1 MVNKDFTDDW
11 FNKNN
16 GLSLQKD
23 QLAELLKIA
32 TTNQL
37 FRFNGQLYEQT
48 DGVAMGSPHGLLIA
62 NVFMC
67 HLEEILT
74 RDDLIPHLY
83 KRYVDDTLARM
94 PSTAAAV
101 VFPITLYSL
110 HSSLTYTMELL
121 TVDKISFYFLL
132 NLRLKFTKNQQ
143 TLIFS
148 LPINPIETF
157 FKDNDTPSAH
167 ALSSTTEA
175 FNEECV
181 KLRSILSRLDYLK
194 GPIDSAI
201 NNFIL
206 QMLRQA
212 QQKETPMIVGQ

>member
-148 LPINPIETF
+148 LPINPIETLF
-157 FKDNDTPSAH
+157 
-167 ALSSTTEA
+167 
-175 FNEECV
+175 
-181 KLRSILSRLDYLK
+181 
-194 GPIDSAI
+194 
-201 NNFIL
+201 
-206 QMLRQA
+206 
-212 QQKETPMIVGQ
+212 

>member
-1 MVNKDFTDDW
+1 MRVIWSTKTSQMIGSTKTMALVCKRISSLNYSNLPPPISFLGSMVNFT
-11 FNKNN
+11 NKQMVW
-16 GLSLQKD
+16 LW
-23 QLAELLKIA
+23 AP
-32 TTNQL
+32 
-37 FRFNGQLYEQT
+37 
-48 DGVAMGSPHGLLIA
+48 PHGLLIA

-148 LPINPIETF
+148 LPINPIETLF
-157 FKDNDTPSAH
+157 
-167 ALSSTTEA
+167 
-175 FNEECV
+175 
-181 KLRSILSRLDYLK
+181 
-194 GPIDSAI
+194 
-201 NNFIL
+201 
-206 QMLRQA
+206 
-212 QQKETPMIVGQ
+212 

>member
-1 MVNKDFTDDW
+1 MPSYWTLSNFHSLWGLFAQQSLHIWLVWALICKRISLLNYSKLPPPISFLGSMVNFT
-11 FNKNN
+11 NK
-16 GLSLQKD
+16 
-23 QLAELLKIA
+23 
-32 TTNQL
+32 
-37 FRFNGQLYEQT
+37 T

-110 HSSLTYTMELL
+110 HSSLTFTMELL

-143 TLIFS
+143 TLICS
-148 LPINPIETF
+148 LPINPIETLF
-157 FKDNDTPSAH
+157 
-167 ALSSTTEA
+167 
-175 FNEECV
+175 
-181 KLRSILSRLDYLK
+181 
-194 GPIDSAI
+194 
-201 NNFIL
+201 
-206 QMLRQA
+206 
-212 QQKETPMIVGQ
+212 

>member
-1 MVNKDFTDDW
+1 
-11 FNKNN
+11 
-16 GLSLQKD
+16 
-23 QLAELLKIA
+23 
-32 TTNQL
+32 
-37 FRFNGQLYEQT
+37 
-48 DGVAMGSPHGLLIA
+48 
-62 NVFMC
+62 
-67 HLEEILT
+67 
-74 RDDLIPHLY
+74 
-83 KRYVDDTLARM
+83 M

-110 HSSLTYTMELL
+110 HSNLTFTMELL

>member
-94 PSTAAAV
+94 PSTAAAI

-110 HSSLTYTMELL
+110 HSSLTFTMELL
-121 TVDKISFYFLL
+121 TVDKISCYFLL

-143 TLIFS
+143 TLICS
-148 LPINPIETF
+148 LPINPIETLF
-157 FKDNDTPSAH
+157 
-167 ALSSTTEA
+167 
-175 FNEECV
+175 
-181 KLRSILSRLDYLK
+181 
-194 GPIDSAI
+194 
-201 NNFIL
+201 
-206 QMLRQA
+206 
-212 QQKETPMIVGQ
+212 

>member
-1 MVNKDFTDDW
+1 
-11 FNKNN
+11 
-16 GLSLQKD
+16 
-23 QLAELLKIA
+23 
-32 TTNQL
+32 
-37 FRFNGQLYEQT
+37 
-48 DGVAMGSPHGLLIA
+48 
-62 NVFMC
+62 
-67 HLEEILT
+67 
-74 RDDLIPHLY
+74 
-83 KRYVDDTLARM
+83 M

-110 HSSLTYTMELL
+110 HSSLTFTMELL

-143 TLIFS
+143 TLICS
-148 LPINPIETF
+148 LPINPMETFF

-181 KLRSILSRLDYLK
+181 KLRSIFSRLDYLK

-212 QQKETPMIVGQ
+212 QQKETLMMVGQ